1 MCWAASN
8 KLDEIY
14 MCTNVEIAQHKSTL
28 SSFLINTC
36 IVLADSTTA
45 DTHNSEQIS
54 NISTITDIWCY
65 LLLDTSHLESLESVH
80 SVLNVSFNE

>member
-1 MCWAASN
+1 
-8 KLDEIY
+8 

-54 NISTITDIWCY
+54 NISTITDI
-65 LLLDTSHLESLESVH
+65 
-80 SVLNVSFNE
+80 